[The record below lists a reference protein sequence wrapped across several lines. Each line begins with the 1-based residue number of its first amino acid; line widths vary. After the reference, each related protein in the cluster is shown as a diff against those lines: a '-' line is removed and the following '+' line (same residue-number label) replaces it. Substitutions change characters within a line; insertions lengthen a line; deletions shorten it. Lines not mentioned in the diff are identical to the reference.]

1 MRIKSFK
8 LFESLESLELITNE
22 DIKDFF
28 IDLIDDGYHFEL
40 LKKYFYYN
48 INTGDVTD
56 ILEDGYDY
64 VKRYLTLSLP
74 SGGDLKIDDAID
86 SLKSFKDGMK
96 MLNGYEGIKI
106 IDYDFNKYEFRIEF
120 IEPIVDDIKKINNEQ
135 AVFEKYI
142 RRELDRISSRSA
154 WRLSDIKFE
163 WKDDN
168 LEISV
173 SERMSKT
180 QFKTLI
186 KNLESLFIR
195 QRDGKYRL
203 HRRAV
208 MAILSTW
215 RFNINIKGSSIL
227 LSDIEYDV
235 ND

>member
-8 LFESLESLELITNE
+8 LFESLESLELIPNE

-40 LKKYFYYN
+40 LRKYFYYN

-74 SGGDLKIDDAID
+74 SEGDLKIDDAIH

-120 IEPIVDDIKKINNEQ
+120 IEPIVDDIKRVNNDQ
-135 AVFEKYI
+135 AEFEKYI
-142 RRELDRISSRSA
+142 RNKLRRVSYRSS
-154 WRLSDIKFE
+154 WNISDIKFE

-168 LEISV
+168 LELTFN
-173 SERMSKT
+173 RMNKP
-180 QFKTLI
+180 QIKTLI
-186 KNLESLFIR
+186 KNLYKFIR
-195 QRDGKYRL
+195 QRDGKNTFQ
-203 HRRAV
+203 
-208 MAILSTW
+208 SFTTC
-215 RFNINIKGSSIL
+215 RFNMDIKDNSIL
-227 LSDIEYDV
+227 ITDIEY
-235 ND
+235 NIQ